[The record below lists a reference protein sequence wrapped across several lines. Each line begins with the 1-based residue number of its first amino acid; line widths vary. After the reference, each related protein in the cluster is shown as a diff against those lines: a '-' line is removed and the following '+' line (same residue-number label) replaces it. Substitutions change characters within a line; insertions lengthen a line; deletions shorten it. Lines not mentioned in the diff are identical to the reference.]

1 MLVQVVRV
9 FVLARVTVKSLKS
22 LPGMEGCQLPPDN
35 TLMNSNVYST
45 AETVLL
51 AWITAHYH
59 KVCHS
64 GCHLTFLIKPFGCV
78 MSAKAVQ
85 LPGVTCKGLHQA
97 ETV

>member
-22 LPGMEGCQLPPDN
+22 LPGLEGCQLPPDN
-35 TLMNSNVYST
+35 ALLNSNVYST

-59 KVCHS
+59 KALLLLLSLCFSSHLSDQTLWLCYVC
-64 GCHLTFLIKPFGCV
+64 
-78 MSAKAVQ
+78 
-85 LPGVTCKGLHQA
+85 
-97 ETV
+97 